1 MTDAHTEAEHS
12 QFEDVVRERMSRRG
26 ALKTLVVLGGTAAG
40 AAVAA
45 RTAQAGAP
53 YAPGELT
60 FDALPLNTADQIST
74 AEGFKHDVVI
84 SWGDPV
90 VPGAAALNVDNQTAA
105 AQAQQFGF
113 NNDWVGI
120 YPLGKRGEDSYRD
133 DERDDGE
140 DKALMFV
147 NHEYTSA
154 NMMFP
159 GVTYT
164 GFNSAAATT
173 AEQKLVEIEAHG
185 ASIVKVVLKRNT
197 WRYRPNS
204 RYNRRITG
212 STPILISGPAAG
224 NVHLR
229 TNADPTGTVVKGML
243 NNCGGGTTPW
253 GTALTAEENFDQ
265 YFSNRGTLVP
275 AGDPIKQYAQDNASV
290 FGIAAGASSRGWEQ
304 VDGRFDMRNEWNEPF
319 RFGWIVEIDPY
330 DSTAAP
336 KKRTALGRF
345 KHEAAAGTKAT
356 NGKYVVYMGDDQ
368 AGQCIYKFVSDK
380 RVQRRVSANAD
391 LLDSGTLYVATFLA
405 DGTGVWKPLVFG
417 TGPLVSPTFE
427 DQADVLI
434 RTRIAAG
441 LLGGTKM
448 DRPEDVEVNPKTGF
462 IYAAM
467 TGTSRAAADAAN
479 PRLSNTATDPDSS
492 RGGHI
497 IEMREAAGDHTG
509 LAFSWEIFMLCGNPN
524 AGGTLD
530 APTVPAAAN
539 ASGRTYFAGFDESQV
554 SPIARPDNVAFDSR
568 GNLWIS
574 TDGMPSLPAGGGLQK
589 NDSFY
594 GVPTTGA
601 ERGHLKALAS
611 VPLGAEATGPYFTSD
626 DKTLFGAVQHPGEDG
641 NNLAPQSTWNAVTS
655 AAVSGSVISR
665 NAVIAI
671 RRTNGESIPAGLSS
685 MPATSASF
693 GTTGPV
699 GATAALAAA
708 GALLMFRQQRMIDMS
723 DPHMSE

>member
-1 MTDAHTEAEHS
+1 MTDAHIEADQS

-40 AAVAA
+40 SAVAA
-45 RTAQAGAP
+45 RTAQAAAP

-74 AEGFKHDVVI
+74 AVGFKHDVVI

-90 VPGAAALNVDNQTAA
+90 VPGAPALNVDNQTAA
-105 AQAQQFGF
+105 TQAQQFGF

-120 YPLGKRGEDSYRD
+120 YPLGKRGDDSYRD
-133 DERDDGE
+133 DESDDGE

-159 GVTYT
+159 GVTYA

-173 AEQKLVEIEAHG
+173 AEQKLIEIEAHG
-185 ASIVKVVLKRNT
+185 ASVVKVVLKKNS

-212 STPILISGPAAG
+212 STPMQITGPVAG

-229 TNADPTGTVVKGML
+229 TNADPTGTAVKGML

-265 YFSNRGTLVP
+265 YFANRGLLVP
-275 AGDPIKQYAQDNASV
+275 GGDLLKKYAQDNASV
-290 FGIAAGASSRGWEQ
+290 FGIGAGASSRGWEL
-304 VDGRFDMRNEWNEPF
+304 VDDRFDMTKEWNEPF

-330 DSTAAP
+330 DPTSVP

-345 KHEAAAGTKAT
+345 KHEAAAGTRAT

-368 AGQCIYKFVSDK
+368 AQQCIYKFVSDK
-380 RVQRRVSANAD
+380 KVQRRASANAD
-391 LLDSGTLYVATFLA
+391 LLDSGTLYVATFLP

-467 TGTSRAAADAAN
+467 TGTSRSAADAAN
-479 PRLSNTATDPDSS
+479 PRLSNAATDPDSS

-497 IEMREAAGDHTG
+497 IEIREASGDHTG
-509 LAFSWEIFMLCGNPN
+509 LSFAWEIFMLCGNPN

-530 APTVPAAAN
+530 AATVPAAAN
-539 ASGRTYFAGFDESQV
+539 SSGRTYFAGFDESQV

-574 TDGMPSLPAGGGLQK
+574 TDGMPSLPSGGGLQK

-594 GVPTTGA
+594 GVPTAGP

-611 VPLGAEATGPYFTSD
+611 VPLGAEATGPYFTAD

-641 NNLAPQSTWNAVTS
+641 NNLVPQSTWNAVSS
-655 AAVSGSVISR
+655 AVVPGSVISR
-665 NAVIAI
+665 NAVVAI
-671 RRTNGESIPAGLSS
+671 RRVNGTSIPAGR
-685 MPATSASF
+685 PATASSASL
-693 GTTGPV
+693 GTSSPV
-699 GATAALAAA
+699 GAIAAVAAA
-708 GALLMFRQQRMIDMS
+708 GGLLAFRQQRMAEKLEQ
-723 DPHMSE
+723 PASE